1 VAAGPGRFLIALA
14 ALAALAGCGSG
25 RLDDRP
31 QERSGRL
38 VDFSKKPPFV
48 NGLDLEP
55 GTRNLLLSTNR
66 GFFRIDPRDDSVTRI
81 PGTVTGDGRRAPV
94 GTFLA
99 FLPAGGRRLV
109 GSGHPDSRA
118 LPNFLGF
125 MESADGGRTWRVK
138 SRLGDADLH
147 KLRLAHGR
155 LYAWDAVLSAIVVS
169 EDGGRTFDEHFTP
182 QGALIIDFEVDPDD
196 PEYLVAATDD
206 TLYRSADEGERWR
219 AVGDARGARLAWPAR
234 HTLVRA
240 TKDGVVSVSRD
251 RGARWERVGEVDG
264 EPYKL
269 RAVDARH
276 LYLALSDGSILET
289 RDGGATWEDVFRP

>member
-1 VAAGPGRFLIALA
+1 MAAGPGRFLIVLA
-14 ALAALAGCGSG
+14 ALAVLGGCGSG

-31 QERSGRL
+31 RERSGRL
-38 VDFSKKPPFV
+38 VDFSKKPPYV
-48 NGLDLEP
+48 NSLDLEP
-55 GTRNLLLSTNR
+55 GTRNFLLSTNR
-66 GFFRIDPRDDSVTRI
+66 GFFRIDPRTEKVTRI
-81 PGTVTGDGRRAPV
+81 PGTVTGRGRTAPV

-99 FLPAGGRRLV
+99 FLPAGGRRLL

-118 LPNFLGF
+118 LPNFLGY

-155 LYAWDAVLSAIVVS
+155 LYAWDAVLSAIGIS
-169 EDGGRTFDEHFTP
+169 RDGGRTVAGHFTP
-182 QGALIIDFEVDPDD
+182 RRRVIAFAVDPED
-196 PEYLVAATDD
+196 PAHLVAATQDALHR
-206 TLYRSADEGERWR
+206 TADSGERWR
-219 AVGDARGARLAWPAR
+219 GVGDVRGTRLAWPDR

-240 TKDGVVSVSRD
+240 TKDGTVSVSRD
-251 RGARWERVGEVDG
+251 RGLRWKRVGEVDG

-289 RDGGATWEDVFRP
+289 RDGGASWQDVFRP